1 VVTTVA
7 LVGWL
12 LWAHHRRLLGRER
25 TDPVRAHE
33 YSTLAVAVSSGVA
46 AATTLMT
53 TVFAGSA
60 FVGSSGALAIS
71 AGVVLVASFL
81 TWLRYWARAQAQPR
95 GVEAASMPRRFYLLG
110 LGVVMALVGA
120 GALIAT
126 LVLIF
131 QALLRVESLSD
142 SFVVAVTLFVAAGG
156 VAWHLLRNNADD
168 RSLTESTEVVTP
180 FEVTVICSHPG
191 MLATRFPKEAKTRVI
206 YRSDQ
211 QGVIDDEM
219 ADAIVA
225 AVGTTNTLVWVDESG
240 FRVAPAR

>member
-1 VVTTVA
+1 
-7 LVGWL
+7 
-12 LWAHHRRLLGRER
+12 
-25 TDPVRAHE
+25 
-33 YSTLAVAVSSGVA
+33 
-46 AATTLMT
+46 
-53 TVFAGSA
+53 
-60 FVGSSGALAIS
+60 
-71 AGVVLVASFL
+71 
-81 TWLRYWARAQAQPR
+81 
-95 GVEAASMPRRFYLLG
+95 
-110 LGVVMALVGA
+110 
-120 GALIAT
+120 
-126 LVLIF
+126 
-131 QALLRVESLSD
+131 
-142 SFVVAVTLFVAAGG
+142 VAVTLFVAAGG